1 MPAPDPDTR
10 AHLEWLGFLQPKGLV
25 VSAPALAKAGAILNR
40 QDMEGWSRLLGCIC
54 EREIDPAR
62 GPELCIPDFR
72 GFAAAVLGW
81 GFSPLGYAGTEEAPI
96 PTALE
101 VPLPDYGEVLRPD
114 FAIRE
119 RDPRDGRPP
128 WQLLVQVLEPGQD
141 FDAPATASP
150 VASSPGSG
158 GATASP
164 DAHSSPSATASTA
177 APSRTGASGNAGG
190 GAAASGA
197 TSPGATSPGAT
208 SPGAVLRR
216 LEASPQSRTER
227 LLRSTG
233 APAGLLFNGVALR
246 LISAPRGESSGWMDF
261 RVADMNTTAGRPLC
275 SALRL
280 LLSEQRLLALPRGQR
295 LAALLEDSRK
305 YQNEV
310 SERLS
315 EQVLHALYELVR
327 GLQAAHD
334 ASGGELLREPL
345 SPGGDRDDVY
355 RALLSVILR
364 LVFLLYAEERGALP
378 EDDTFLR
385 HYSLTGLYERL
396 REDAALHPDTMDQR
410 FGAWAQLLVLFRLI
424 HDGAP
429 AHRTG
434 GALTLP
440 ERRGALFDPDRFPF
454 LEGRYAGA
462 GVRQIV
468 ERVRPPLVS
477 DGAVY
482 RVLEKLLVLDGERI
496 SYRTLDVE
504 QIGSVY
510 ETIMGF
516 RMEVATGRSVA
527 TRPAKKL
534 GAPNVVDLDALLA
547 EPKGGRA
554 RWLQAR
560 VDRNLTD
567 AVAKGLRAAETVDDL
582 HAALD
587 RVLDKDAAPDL
598 VPPGALV
605 LQPNEERRRSG
616 SHYTPRELTEPIVRH
631 TLAPLLDRL
640 RGEDGRAPAPARI
653 LDLKVCDPALGSG
666 AFLVEACRQL
676 GDALVES
683 WRAHDAVPEIPPDE
697 NEVVFAR
704 RMVARRCLYGVDRN
718 PVALDLAKLS
728 LWLITLAKE
737 HPLTFLDHALLHGD
751 SLVGLTR
758 TQIEAFHWKGDAPR
772 FQAGFEVMRIR
783 EHLAKIAALRQ
794 RIRAAGEEVSDQ
806 ERRLCW
812 REVKDELD
820 EAAVFGD
827 LVLAAFFEKAKPR
840 EREALRAQIADAL
853 VRGETHQYRS
863 WIEELR
869 DGEPPLAPF
878 HWEIE
883 LPEVFERETPGF
895 DAVVG
900 NPPFAGKN
908 TVAAANAARYPDW
921 LKQTHA
927 ESHGNADLVAHFFRR
942 AFDLV
947 RRDGAFGLIAT
958 NTIAQGDTRSTG
970 LRWICEHGGEIYRA
984 RRRVKW
990 PGLAAVVVSVLH
1002 VAKGRFP
1009 GVNARRLDGE
1019 AAPDHGAETSSADL
1033 FPGAKRHD
1041 GEAAPAHG
1049 AGTSSAGLFSGAKRH
1064 DGEAA
1069 PDHGAETS
1077 SAGLFPGAKR
1087 LDGEAAPDH
1096 GAETSSAGFF
1106 SGAKYLDGEAV
1117 ETITAFLFHRGGHGD
1132 PARLAANAGK
1142 SFQGS
1147 IVLGMG
1153 FTFDDTDK
1161 KGVASPL
1168 AEMRRL
1174 IEDNPRNRQAIFPY
1188 IGGEEVN
1195 TSPTHAHHRYV
1206 INFRDWPLRREEAG
1220 EVWAEIGGAQEGIG
1234 GSWEDVG
1241 EVREGGGGSR
1251 ESVGEL
1257 WADTGDQQRRYPLRQ
1272 EDGGESESVGEAWT
1286 DAGNRWRQYP
1296 LHRED
1301 GGESEDIG
1309 ESRAGVG
1316 DQRGRYLLRREDS
1329 GESEDIAGS
1338 WADADGQRR
1347 RYPLSREDGGESG
1360 GIGGPR
1366 ADAGDERRRYPLHRE
1381 DSGESWADAD
1391 EKRRREL
1398 RRQPIVPHDYPEP
1411 VAADWPELLAI
1422 VEERVKPER
1431 DVQNRKALRERWWH
1445 YAEKRPGLYATVAGL
1460 ERVLA
1465 INCGAT
1471 PHHAFTFLPA
1481 HMVFANTLAVLPFDT
1496 HSAFC
1501 TLQSRPHEL
1510 WARFFGSSLEDRLR
1524 YTPSDCFE
1532 TFPFPEH
1539 WETHPALEAA
1549 GKAYYDFRAA
1559 LMVRNNEGMTRIY
1572 NRFHD
1577 PDETDPDIAELRAL
1591 HTAMDRAV
1599 LDAYGWCDS
1608 PTDCEFL
1615 LDYAIDEEEWGRRK
1629 KPYRYRWP
1637 DATRDEVLARLLE
1650 LNAARA
1656 VEEARA
1662 GAASH
1667 AKLSPGH
1674 SGPRPQR
1681 PQRRTAPNRS
1691 RPVAEPRG
1699 LWEDNPPNE
1708 PDPGASAG
1716 EQEGGEPDPGAGV
1729 DGQGNAD
1736 GQED

>member
-40 QDMEGWSRLLGCIC
+40 QDMEGWSRLLGCIR

-62 GPELCIPDFR
+62 GPEPCIPDFR

-114 FAIRE
+114 LAVRE

-128 WQLLVQVLEPGQD
+128 WQLLVQVLDPGQD

-150 VASSPGSG
+150 GASSSGGSVAASSGTPFRTASSGASSPAGNAAASSG
-158 GATASP
+158 TPSRTASP
-164 DAHSSPSATASTA
+164 AAS
-177 APSRTGASGNAGG
+177 SRTGGSGNAGG
-190 GAAASGA
+190 GAAAAGA
-197 TSPGATSPGAT
+197 TSPGTG
-208 SPGAVLRR
+208 LRR
-216 LEASPQSRTER
+216 LDASPQSRAER

-261 RVADMNTTAGRPLC
+261 RVADMSTTAGRPLC

-527 TRPAKKL
+527 VRPAKKL

-560 VDRNLTD
+560 ADRNLTD
-567 AVAKGLRAAETVDDL
+567 TVAKALRAAETVDDL

-640 RGEDGRAPAPARI
+640 RGEDGRAPAPERI

-676 GDALVES
+676 GDALIES

-697 NEVVFAR
+697 NEIVFAR
-704 RMVARRCLYGVDRN
+704 RQVARRCLYGVDRN

-794 RIRAAGEEVSDQ
+794 RIRAAGEEVSDR

-853 VRGETHQYRS
+853 VRGETHRYRS

-1009 GVNARRLDGE
+1009 GVNARRHDGE
-1019 AAPDHGAETSSADL
+1019 AVPAHGAETSSAGLFPRAKRHDGEATPAHGAGTSSAGL
-1033 FPGAKRHD
+1033 FPGTKRHDGEAAPVHGAGTSSAGFFSGAKYLD

-1049 AGTSSAGLFSGAKRH
+1049 AGTSSAGLF
-1064 DGEAA
+1064 
-1069 PDHGAETS
+1069 P
-1077 SAGLFPGAKR
+1077 
-1087 LDGEAAPDH
+1087 
-1096 GAETSSAGFF
+1096 
-1106 SGAKYLDGEAV
+1106 GAKYLDGEAV
-1117 ETITAFLFHRGGHGD
+1117 ETVTAFLFHRGGHAD
-1132 PARLAANAGK
+1132 PARLEANAGK
-1142 SFQGS
+1142 SFVGS
-1147 IVLGMG
+1147 YVLGMG

-1195 TSPTHAHHRYV
+1195 TSPDPCASS
-1206 INFRDWPLRREEAG
+1206 LRHQFPRLAVAAG
-1220 EVWAEIGGAQEGIG
+1220 GG
-1234 GSWEDVG
+1234 
-1241 EVREGGGGSR
+1241 RGGGGGDR
-1251 ESVGEL
+1251 ESAGGYRGGHGRMSGSYGK
-1257 WADTGDQQRRYPLRQ
+1257 AAGDLGRVSGSCGRTRATSSAGIRYARKTAGSQR
-1272 EDGGESESVGEAWT
+1272 GVGEAWT

-1301 GGESEDIG
+1301 GGGIRG
-1309 ESRAGVG
+1309 HRGVTGGRGRPAGSVSVATG
-1316 DQRGRYLLRREDS
+1316 RQRGKKTEGNQRTLK
-1329 GESEDIAGS
+1329 GHG
-1338 WADADGQRR
+1338 RR
-1347 RYPLSREDGGESG
+1347 R
-1360 GIGGPR
+1360 
-1366 ADAGDERRRYPLHRE
+1366 
-1381 DSGESWADAD
+1381 
-1391 EKRRREL
+1391 
-1398 RRQPIVPHDYPEP
+1398 
-1411 VAADWPELLAI
+1411 
-1422 VEERVKPER
+1422 
-1431 DVQNRKALRERWWH
+1431 
-1445 YAEKRPGLYATVAGL
+1445 
-1460 ERVLA
+1460 
-1465 INCGAT
+1465 
-1471 PHHAFTFLPA
+1471 
-1481 HMVFANTLAVLPFDT
+1481 M
-1496 HSAFC
+1496 
-1501 TLQSRPHEL
+1501 
-1510 WARFFGSSLEDRLR
+1510 
-1524 YTPSDCFE
+1524 
-1532 TFPFPEH
+1532 
-1539 WETHPALEAA
+1539 
-1549 GKAYYDFRAA
+1549 
-1559 LMVRNNEGMTRIY
+1559 
-1572 NRFHD
+1572 
-1577 PDETDPDIAELRAL
+1577 
-1591 HTAMDRAV
+1591 
-1599 LDAYGWCDS
+1599 
-1608 PTDCEFL
+1608 
-1615 LDYAIDEEEWGRRK
+1615 
-1629 KPYRYRWP
+1629 
-1637 DATRDEVLARLLE
+1637 
-1650 LNAARA
+1650 
-1656 VEEARA
+1656 
-1662 GAASH
+1662 AS
-1667 AKLSPGH
+1667 
-1674 SGPRPQR
+1674 
-1681 PQRRTAPNRS
+1681 
-1691 RPVAEPRG
+1691 
-1699 LWEDNPPNE
+1699 
-1708 PDPGASAG
+1708 
-1716 EQEGGEPDPGAGV
+1716 GAGIR
-1729 DGQGNAD
+1729 
-1736 GQED
+1736 